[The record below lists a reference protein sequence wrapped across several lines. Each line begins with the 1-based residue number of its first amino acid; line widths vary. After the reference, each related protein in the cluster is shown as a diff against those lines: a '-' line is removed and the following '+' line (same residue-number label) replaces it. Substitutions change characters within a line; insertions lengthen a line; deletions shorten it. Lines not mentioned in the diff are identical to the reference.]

1 MAKSKDITSKSDLVF
16 EQKKQETW
24 SQRTEKNGITESITV
39 EKLANQ
45 GYLVILSK
53 YGIRDGKYMDHT
65 RKLYSETN
73 PLDKDETNNPITEMF
88 NTLSNT
94 KK

>member
-1 MAKSKDITSKSDLVF
+1 MSKKDKVSEISDSKFD
-16 EQKKQETW
+16 QKQETW
-24 SQRTEKNGITESITV
+24 SQRTEKDGITESITV

-53 YGIRDGKYMDHT
+53 YGTPNGSNKYISKEK
-65 RKLYSETN
+65 KLYSETN
-73 PLDKDETNNPITEMF
+73 PLDKDESDDPITEMF
-88 NTLSNT
+88 KTLSN

>member
-1 MAKSKDITSKSDLVF
+1 MSKKDKVSEMPDSKFD
-16 EQKKQETW
+16 QKQETW
-24 SQRTEKNGITESITV
+24 SQRTEKNGVTESITV

-53 YGIRDGKYMDHT
+53 YGTPSGSDKYINKEK
-65 RKLYSETN
+65 KLYSETN
-73 PLDKDETNNPITEMF
+73 PLDKDETNDPITEMF
-88 NTLSNT
+88 NSLST